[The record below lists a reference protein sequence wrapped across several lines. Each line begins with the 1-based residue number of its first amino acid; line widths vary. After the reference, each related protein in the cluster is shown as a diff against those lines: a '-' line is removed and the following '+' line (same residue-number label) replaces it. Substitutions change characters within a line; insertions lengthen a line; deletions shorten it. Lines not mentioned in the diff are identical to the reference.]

1 MSAARSDPGPARRAE
16 LCSESEVADLVQAF
30 YARVR
35 DDPVLGPIV
44 AGTWR
49 TGTRTLAE
57 DDRLRVVDAVT
68 LSDA

>member
-30 YARVR
+30 YAKMR

-44 AGTWR
+44 ARHVADWDTHTCR
-49 TGTRTLAE
+49 R
-57 DDRLRVVDAVT
+57 
-68 LSDA
+68 